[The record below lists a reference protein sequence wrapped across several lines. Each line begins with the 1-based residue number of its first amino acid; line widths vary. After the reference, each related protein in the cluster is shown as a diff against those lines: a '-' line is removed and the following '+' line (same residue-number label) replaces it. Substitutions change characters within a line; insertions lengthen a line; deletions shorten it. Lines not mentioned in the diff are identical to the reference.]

1 MPDLS
6 VGIQL
11 GIDSS
16 KTKAIQS
23 LGRICRL
30 SKGKLGVEFFTL
42 VINTTVDTK
51 WMQHATSDSSIEII
65 DVPNLMKVLNGEP
78 YELYNRKLNN
88 YTFSC

>member
-23 LGRICRL
+23 L
-30 SKGKLGVEFFTL
+30 KKVT
-42 VINTTVDTK
+42 INSQNSLDELK
-51 WMQHATSDSSIEII
+51 EA
-65 DVPNLMKVLNGEP
+65 NNEP
-78 YELYNRKLNN
+78 IK
-88 YTFSC
+88 